1 VRPLSARDV
10 LWIWE
15 HGEGQ
20 HPVDRA
26 LTILAAGCPELSRDE
41 LAALPVGE
49 RDTLL
54 LALRIRTLGAALQG
68 QGECPACAEQIEID
82 VPVRTIVE
90 GGAAGA
96 AGGRSRRNVTCQVD
110 GMELSLR
117 PPNSHDLAAAA
128 ACRTVDEAGRILL
141 QRAVLSATRDG
152 APVQDMTLSAEAVE
166 QIAARI
172 EEADPNAEIRMTML
186 CPRCGHEFQLPFDVV
201 SFFWSEIAAQ
211 ARRLFH
217 EVHILARAYGWEEAN
232 ILSMTPRRR
241 SAYLDMVEA

>member
-1 VRPLSARDV
+1 
-10 LWIWE
+10 
-15 HGEGQ
+15 
-20 HPVDRA
+20 
-26 LTILAAGCPELSRDE
+26 
-41 LAALPVGE
+41 
-49 RDTLL
+49 
-54 LALRIRTLGAALQG
+54 
-68 QGECPACAEQIEID
+68 
-82 VPVRTIVE
+82 
-90 GGAAGA
+90 
-96 AGGRSRRNVTCQVD
+96 
-110 GMELSLR
+110 MELSLR